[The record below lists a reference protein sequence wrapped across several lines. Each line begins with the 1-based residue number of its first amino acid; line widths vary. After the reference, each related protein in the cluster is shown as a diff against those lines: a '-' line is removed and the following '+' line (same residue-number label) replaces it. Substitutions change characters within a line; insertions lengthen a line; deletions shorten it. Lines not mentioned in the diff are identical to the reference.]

1 MRLLSRLAAAR
12 LPWCSDEFWL
22 PEEEEVLGYFLQ
34 AWGVFSEKT
43 NI

>member
-1 MRLLSRLAAAR
+1 MRLLSRLSAAR

-22 PEEEEVLGYFLQ
+22 PEEDVLGYFLQ